1 METEMIIKGRRFRVK
16 YENGIVSVKP
26 IEKIAWVSSQTQPN
40 HNLSENEIGEIAQE
54 IVRGLGL

>member
-1 METEMIIKGRRFRVK
+1 MIIKGRRFRVK